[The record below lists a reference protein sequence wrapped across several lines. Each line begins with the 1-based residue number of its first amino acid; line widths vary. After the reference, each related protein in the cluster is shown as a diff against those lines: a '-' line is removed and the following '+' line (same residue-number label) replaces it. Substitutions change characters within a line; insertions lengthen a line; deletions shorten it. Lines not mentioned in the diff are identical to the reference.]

1 MDRPDFFFSMLL
13 NISWNVIIF
22 IGSEFDFIGGGIGD
36 GFVEDIKFLTRNIII
51 VRCDDCC
58 CNC

>member
-13 NISWNVIIF
+13 NIPWNVIIF
-22 IGSEFDFIGGGIGD
+22 IGSEFDFIGGRIGD

-51 VRCDDCC
+51 VRCDDSC

>member
-22 IGSEFDFIGGGIGD
+22 IGSEFDFIGERIGD